1 MIFPALFFD
10 VAPSAGGIA
19 VFAAVAFFF
28 VLASVAF
35 FAFKML
41 RRSVKMA
48 FRVVVVVIILL
59 IGVAGSLTFWWLG
72 SRAPAR
78 PERPARIQPK

>member
-1 MIFPALFFD
+1 MMSPAMFFD
-10 VAPSAGGIA
+10 VGPSAGGIA

-41 RRSVKMA
+41 RKSVKMA
-48 FRVVVVVIILL
+48 FRLIIVAIILL
-59 IGVAGSLTFWWLG
+59 IAVAGSVTFWWLG
-72 SRAPAR
+72 SSSPTR
-78 PERPARIQPK
+78 PDRPRPTQPR